1 MQTARSGFAE
11 PPLIT
16 VVVLTH
22 NRCDE
27 LMNTLDRLQGLP
39 EKPEIIVVDN
49 ASTDDTARRLAER
62 NPPVRVIR
70 RRNNAGA
77 AGRNDGVVAAHT
89 PFVAFADDDSW
100 WEAGAFRSAISFL
113 QAYPRVGLLCA
124 ELRLSGHGDVDPTC
138 REMAQSPLRTAGLP
152 QPEILGF
159 LACAVIIRVE
169 AFLEVGGFEQRFF
182 VGGEEELMA
191 IDLAAAGW
199 QLVYLDAIRAWHRP
213 SRIRDRAGR
222 HRTVTRNAV
231 WTAWMRLPVGE
242 ALHRTKR
249 LLMTGDLAG
258 TRLQTIVETVR
269 GLPWALRQRRR
280 PHPRVEAMRRQ
291 IGLSQSTAGKRSNV
305 AE

>member
-124 ELRLSGHGDVDPTC
+124 ELRLSGHGV
-138 REMAQSPLRTAGLP
+138 S
-152 QPEILGF
+152 
-159 LACAVIIRVE
+159 IR
-169 AFLEVGGFEQRFF
+169 
-182 VGGEEELMA
+182 
-191 IDLAAAGW
+191 
-199 QLVYLDAIRAWHRP
+199 P
-213 SRIRDRAGR
+213 
-222 HRTVTRNAV
+222 
-231 WTAWMRLPVGE
+231 
-242 ALHRTKR
+242 
-249 LLMTGDLAG
+249 
-258 TRLQTIVETVR
+258 
-269 GLPWALRQRRR
+269 
-280 PHPRVEAMRRQ
+280 
-291 IGLSQSTAGKRSNV
+291 AGKWHKARCERPACRSLKFSAFSPVPSSSGSRPFWRSEASSN
-305 AE
+305 ASSWAAKKS